1 LFFPYFVLD
10 EVTANL
16 FLTRNPLFIR
26 MNSTSPTDDHNSTVV
41 AVPPNTNDSSIPSYA
56 RPNIASRLPDYTNQA
71 AEIIRSAFMP
81 NSYKSIQSLGSNQ
94 TAIDL
99 APFRAGTGSNT
110 TFSEFVYECSP
121 FDLAVEEQA
130 RKKQENLEKMR
141 MISDVDFSP
150 VSLTTGKDKFDDY
163 AFEYMS
169 EPYDG
174 KREYDRQQR
183 FLQDSK
189 CLSKPF
195 IPAGV
200 EKSLS
205 RPTRVLL
212 GDIMGVLYRQV
223 LADWPDAQPTV
234 VATAEDLIVVYF
246 KSDRVK
252 SSKGVLTYM
261 NNVLRRNET
270 VIQYDLRKVNEG
282 WDILTEDLHLMY
294 TLRPPWVRSQRF
306 LPAENNKPLSS
317 APTPTEL

>member
-1 LFFPYFVLD
+1 MSSSP
-10 EVTANL
+10 
-16 FLTRNPLFIR
+16 PLA
-26 MNSTSPTDDHNSTVV
+26 DDLHAPNHTVV
-41 AVPPNTNDSSIPSYA
+41 AVPPPSNDGVPSYA
-56 RPNIASRLPDYTNQA
+56 RPNIASRLPDYSNQA

-99 APFRAGTGSNT
+99 APFRAGTGTNT

-130 RKKQENLEKMR
+130 RQKQAHQEKMHA
-141 MISDVDFSP
+141 ISDVDFMP

-174 KREYDRQQR
+174 KREHDRQHK

-189 CLSKPF
+189 CLARPF

-200 EKSLS
+200 EKSLQ

-212 GDIMGVLYRQV
+212 GDIMGVLYHQV
-223 LADWPDAQPTV
+223 LADWPEAQPTV
-234 VATAEDLIVVYF
+234 LATAEDLIVVYF

-294 TLRPPWVRSQRF
+294 TLRPPWVRAQRF